1 MPGIRGIRGIRWR
14 PGLGAAEAEF
24 QALALVTATAAVL
37 ATPEV
42 EIQFLHLKNKE
53 SLKKQSKKNA
63 KRFNKTKSDQ
73 DISRSK
79 NAKYNSGRVELVTVS
94 RVSKSG

>member
-1 MPGIRGIRGIRWR
+1 MPGIRGIRWR
-14 PGLGAAEAEF
+14 GLGAAEAEF

-53 SLKKQSKKNA
+53 VLKNKA

-79 NAKYNSGRVELVTVS
+79 KQNIIQVES
-94 RVSKSG
+94 SW

>member
-1 MPGIRGIRGIRWR
+1 LSFANADLKLYQHGFHIFEDCICALSDGVIGIVTRMVHPDGPPDRH
-14 PGLGAAEAEF
+14 PMGLGAAEAEF

-53 SLKKQSKKNA
+53 VLKNKAKK
-63 KRFNKTKSDQ
+63 K
-73 DISRSK
+73 I
-79 NAKYNSGRVELVTVS
+79 
-94 RVSKSG
+94 